1 MKVKKSALFLFYLLI
16 SSYLNVGFV
25 GFLHPVQAQSP
36 VFQDDFND
44 NSLDTSKWTE
54 DVVGSGNS
62 YTEANGEAQFITH
75 GGRTGNYATEHA
87 FLRSSVISIENW
99 SYVVFSGKW
108 KFTDPG
114 TAEMWFRIY
123 DADSGKYFG
132 VRYVS

>member
-1 MKVKKSALFLFYLLI
+1 MKKSTLFLVYLLI

-25 GFLHPVQAQSP
+25 GVSHVVQAQGTY

-54 DVVGSGNS
+54 DIVGSGNS

-87 FLRSSVISIENW
+87 FLRSSEISIDNW
-99 SYVVFSGKW
+99 SYVVFSGSW
-108 KFTDPG
+108 
-114 TAEMWFRIY
+114 
-123 DADSGKYFG
+123 
-132 VRYVS
+132 